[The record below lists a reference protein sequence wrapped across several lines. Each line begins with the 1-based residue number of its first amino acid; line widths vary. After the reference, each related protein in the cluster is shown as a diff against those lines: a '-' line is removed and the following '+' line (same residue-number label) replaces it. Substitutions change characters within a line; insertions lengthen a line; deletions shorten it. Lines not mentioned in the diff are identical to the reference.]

1 LTLGASPTTL
11 IGNLENGAKCMTAKR
26 SGEGKKPADRRSSPS
41 KLIRKLLRKI
51 VRGRAASEDK
61 PREPAA
67 PPPLPPA
74 GKRTGR
80 GASSVKPF
88 LDQSR
93 NTRPGPLE

>member
-1 LTLGASPTTL
+1 
-11 IGNLENGAKCMTAKR
+11 MTAKR
-26 SGEGKKPADRRSSPS
+26 NGEPKKAAERRSSPS

-51 VRGRAASEDK
+51 VRAGAAADDHARDK
-61 PREPAA
+61 A
-67 PPPLPPA
+67 PPAPLPPA